1 MSKER
6 FNPYDEVEAR
16 IAMVSDLRRLK
27 DEGQNVDSILGTVEQ
42 GLFEAVDERL
52 DKEIAQKRAETQKR
66 Q

>member
-16 IAMVSDLRRLK
+16 IAMISDLRRLK

-42 GLFEAVDERL
+42 GLFEAVDEKL
-52 DKEIAQKRAETQKR
+52 DKEIAQKRAKIQKR
-66 Q
+66 